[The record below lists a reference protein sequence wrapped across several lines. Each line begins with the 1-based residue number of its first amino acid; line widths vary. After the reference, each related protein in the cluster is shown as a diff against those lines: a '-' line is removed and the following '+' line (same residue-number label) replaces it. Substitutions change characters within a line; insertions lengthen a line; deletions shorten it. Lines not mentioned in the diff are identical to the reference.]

1 MFCFFSLGKHR
12 KTVNLVLQAVYGAY
26 AARKS
31 QNIVTWRLLEYLPIN
46 HKGLGFTEDILSEDL
61 WVQRGQGECEEGG
74 GSARQVNNKAKNGQ
88 KWGRAAAGEAKKG
101 YQTYYY

>member
-1 MFCFFSLGKHR
+1 MINPNSYLFVNNVLFLLAGEAYR

-61 WVQRGQGECEEGG
+61 
-74 GSARQVNNKAKNGQ
+74 
-88 KWGRAAAGEAKKG
+88 
-101 YQTYYY
+101 